1 VKFGGAECESFTFT
15 RGQVILDELKD
26 RKTRP
31 GATTP
36 QTSKTELSAMV
47 LPFAFRSGLRQALSA
62 ALGLVLAHSALAQ
75 VLDRS
80 IQAEEQIARDA
91 ARVQDRIDQVVDETD
106 SLESEFRVVLAE
118 IESLRIYN
126 DMLQQ
131 TVNSQEVEI
140 DNIDRQLENLE
151 QTNRDVVPL
160 MIEMAETLPRLVEAD
175 VPFRVDE
182 RIERAQA
189 LIDALDRADVTTSE
203 KFRRILEAYQS
214 EIELGRTTEGF
225 RGQLPDGQRVD
236 FLRIGRTL
244 LFYQSLEGTETGWWN
259 PNSRSFERLEDRY
272 RLPVSD
278 GLAIARN
285 QVAPDLVRLPV
296 PAPTKAEQ

>member
-1 VKFGGAECESFTFT
+1 MSNSIAF
-15 RGQVILDELKD
+15 
-26 RKTRP
+26 RP
-31 GATTP
+31 G
-36 QTSKTELSAMV
+36 LSTV
-47 LPFAFRSGLRQALSA
+47 LVAGLT
-62 ALGLVLAHSALAQ
+62 LGLAHTASAQ

-80 IQAEEQIARDA
+80 IQTEEQIARNA
-91 ARVQDRIDQVVDETD
+91 AQVQAQINEVADETEELINEYRIVLSEID
-106 SLESEFRVVLAE
+106 SLRV
-118 IESLRIYN
+118 YN
-126 DMLQQ
+126 DMLQD
-131 TVNSQEVEI
+131 TVDSQEAEI
-140 DNIDRQLENLE
+140 QNINRQLENLE

-160 MIEMAETLPRLVEAD
+160 MIEMAETLPRLVQAD

-182 RIERAQA
+182 RMERAQS

-214 EIELGRTTEGF
+214 EIELGRTTEGY

-244 LFYQSLEGTETGWWN
+244 LFYQSLDETETGWWN
-259 PNSRSFERLEDRY
+259 PNTRSFEQLDDRY

-278 GLAIARN
+278 GLAIAQN

-296 PAPTKAEQ
+296 PAPTEAE

>member
-1 VKFGGAECESFTFT
+1 MSKSNVY
-15 RGQVILDELKD
+15 
-26 RKTRP
+26 RP
-31 GATTP
+31 GRRLWIP
-36 QTSKTELSAMV
+36 V
-47 LPFAFRSGLRQALSA
+47 ALC
-62 ALGLVLAHSALAQ
+62 LLLAQLAPAQ

-80 IQAEEQIARDA
+80 IQSEEQITRNA
-91 ARVQDRIDQVVDETD
+91 AQVQAQINEVADETD
-106 SLESEFRVVLAE
+106 ELVSEYQVVLGEIDSLRVYNEMLQDTVDSQEAE
-118 IESLRIYN
+118 I
-126 DMLQQ
+126 
-131 TVNSQEVEI
+131 T
-140 DNIDRQLENLE
+140 NINNQLENLE

-160 MIEMAETLPRLVEAD
+160 MIEMAETLPRLVRAD

-182 RIERAQA
+182 RLERAQS

-214 EIELGRTTEGF
+214 EIELGRTTEGY

-244 LFYQSLEGTETGWWN
+244 LFYQSIDGTQTGWWN
-259 PNSRSFERLEDRY
+259 PNSRSFEQLDDRY

-278 GLAIARN
+278 GLAIAQN

-296 PAPTKAEQ
+296 PAPTEAE

>member
-1 VKFGGAECESFTFT
+1 MSNS
-15 RGQVILDELKD
+15 I
-26 RKTRP
+26 
-31 GATTP
+31 
-36 QTSKTELSAMV
+36 
-47 LPFAFRSGLRQALSA
+47 AFRPVPSTVLVAGLTLAL
-62 ALGLVLAHSALAQ
+62 ALTASAQ

-80 IQAEEQIARDA
+80 IQTEEQIARNA
-91 ARVQDRIDQVVDETD
+91 AQVQAQINEVADETEA
-106 SLESEFRVVLAE
+106 LINEYRIVLSE
-118 IESLRIYN
+118 IDSLRIYN
-126 DMLQQ
+126 DMLQD
-131 TVNSQEVEI
+131 TVDSQEAEI
-140 DNIDRQLENLE
+140 QNINRQLENLE

-160 MIEMAETLPRLVEAD
+160 MIEMAETLPRLVQAD

-182 RIERAQA
+182 RMERAQS

-214 EIELGRTTEGF
+214 EIELGRTTEGY

-244 LFYQSLEGTETGWWN
+244 LFYQSLDETETGWWN
-259 PNSRSFERLEDRY
+259 PNTRSFEQLDDRY

-278 GLAIARN
+278 GLAIAQN

-296 PAPTKAEQ
+296 PAPTEAE